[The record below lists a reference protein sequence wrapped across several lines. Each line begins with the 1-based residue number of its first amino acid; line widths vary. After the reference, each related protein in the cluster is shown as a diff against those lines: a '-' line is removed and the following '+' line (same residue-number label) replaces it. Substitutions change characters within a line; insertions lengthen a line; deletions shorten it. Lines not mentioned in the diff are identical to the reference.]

1 MALFAFDFFIDDA
14 CISLKIVEKQQILV
28 HFCLLLYFLD
38 GAVDGI
44 VLSLDM
50 VVELSMFA
58 VGVFE
63 VFLEGGLF
71 GLALGL
77 FALLD

>member
-1 MALFAFDFFIDDA
+1 MALFSFDFFIDDA
-14 CISLKIVEKQQILV
+14 RVSLKIVKKQQILIR
-28 HFCLLLYFLD
+28 FSRLLYFFD
-38 GAVDGI
+38 GAVHWI

-50 VVELSMFA
+50 VIELSMFA

-71 GLALGL
+71 GLALGVI
-77 FALLD
+77 ALLD